1 MTARKTSFTYKLSTP
16 EQAALMEILRRGNYR
31 PVQVEHATVAGET
44 EDCRIVL
51 YKSGKCLIQGK
62 GASDFVLFTLEPVIL
77 GRAQH
82 GYEEILDPTLTQ
94 ARVGVDESGKGDY
107 WGPLVVVGAYVD
119 SSLLRPMQD
128 MDVKD
133 SKNIS
138 SDKKALEMGRNLRK
152 LLGKRYSIV
161 KIGPRAYNR
170 LYARM
175 RNVNSI
181 LAWAHARAI
190 ENMLETIPDCPR
202 AISDQFGNKRQVEQ
216 ALMKKGRK
224 IELIQKHQAESD
236 MAVAAAS
243 VIARETFLR
252 SLADMEKKYNCSFAK
267 GASEKVKEGAVKF
280 LENRDPTILLE
291 TAKCHFKT
299 TDAVLE
305 QAGKDRKALG
315 PEGQAVSKP
324 HEYRG
329 KKPAKDR
336 DIEG

>member
-1 MTARKTSFTYKLSTP
+1 MAARKTSFTYKLSAP
-16 EQAALMEILRRGNYR
+16 EQGALTEILRLGNYR
-31 PVQVEHATVAGET
+31 PVQVEHAKIAGEK

-51 YKSGKCLIQGK
+51 YKSGKCLVQGK
-62 GASDFVLFTLEPVIL
+62 GASDFVLFTLEPIVL
-77 GRAQH
+77 GRAQQ
-82 GYEEILDPTLTQ
+82 GYEEILDPTITQ
-94 ARVGVDESGKGDY
+94 ARVGVDESGKGDF
-107 WGPLVVVGAYVD
+107 WGPLVVVGAYAD
-119 SSLLRPMQD
+119 GSLIHAMQE

-138 SDKKALEMGRNLRK
+138 SDKKALDMGRNLRK
-152 LLGKRYSIV
+152 LLGNRYSIV

-190 ENMLETIPDCPR
+190 ENMLEIIPDCPR

-224 IELIQKHQAESD
+224 IELTQKHRAESD

-243 VIARETFLR
+243 VIAREIFLR
-252 SLADMEKKYNCSFAK
+252 SLSDMGKTYKCSFPK
-267 GASEKVKEGAVKF
+267 GASEKVKEAAVAL
-280 LENRDPTILLE
+280 LENHDPAILLE

-299 TDAVLE
+299 TDAVLK
-305 QAGKDRKALG
+305 QAGKDRSVLG

-324 HEYRG
+324 HAYRA
-329 KKPAKDR
+329 KKR
-336 DIEG
+336 DKSGE

>member
-1 MTARKTSFTYKLSTP
+1 MAAPKTSFTFKLSVS
-16 EQAALMEILRRGNYR
+16 EQAGLTELLRHGNYR
-31 PVQVEHATVAGET
+31 PVQVEHAAIAGET
-44 EDCRIVL
+44 ENCRIVL
-51 YKSGKCLIQGK
+51 YKSGKCLVQGK

-77 GRAQH
+77 GQARH

-107 WGPLVVVGAYVD
+107 WGPLVVAGAYVD
-119 SSLLRPMQD
+119 KSLLQAMKE

-138 SDKKALEMGRNLRK
+138 SDKKALDMGRNLRK

-161 KIGPRAYNR
+161 KIGPKAYNR
-170 LYARM
+170 LYAKM

-190 ENMLETIPDCPR
+190 ENVLEAVPECPR
-202 AISDQFGNKRQVEQ
+202 AISDQFGNKKQVEQ
-216 ALMKKGRK
+216 ALMKKGRR
-224 IELIQKHQAESD
+224 IQLVQRHKAESD

-243 VIARETFLR
+243 VIAREIFLR
-252 SLADMEKKYNCSFAK
+252 SLSDMEKKYQCSFPK
-267 GASEKVKEGAVKF
+267 GASETTRAAGVAL
-280 LENRDPTILLE
+280 LENKEPTILLE

-299 TDAVLE
+299 TDALLKE
-305 QAGKDRKALG
+305 TGNDRTVLG

-324 HEYRG
+324 SEYRG
-329 KKPAKDR
+329 KKPAKDKK
-336 DIEG
+336 